1 MVIFTVII
9 VIAILVILI
18 RGVAMTTHSYLLLLG
33 ASHFFFGN
41 YYIRCHCRACT
52 TKEVIF
58 CWLLLLHDWRRIKNR
73 RRLYHWCWLFY
84 RRWLIFVTVFKS
96 CLFAWFFSHHQ
107 WFPAICIIIKC
118 LWNGSRWCCLLLF
131 ILTIKQFLFL
141 CGPLSFQLFLVIF
154 VLLLLDSSYPFFL
167 FPLLL
172 FKEHLSATL
181 SSHNGYRN
189 VFGNILDRATHL
201 LPFFFC
207 WGIRHKGL
215 SGKSIVRLLVISWY
229 LRLHYWGRW

>member
-1 MVIFTVII
+1 
-9 VIAILVILI
+9 
-18 RGVAMTTHSYLLLLG
+18 
-33 ASHFFFGN
+33 
-41 YYIRCHCRACT
+41 
-52 TKEVIF
+52 
-58 CWLLLLHDWRRIKNR
+58 LLLLHDWRRIKNR

-84 RRWLIFVTVFKS
+84 GRWLIFVTILKS
-96 CLFAWFFSHHQ
+96 CLFAWLFSHHQ

-118 LWNGSRWCCLLLF
+118 LWNGRRWNCLCLF
-131 ILTIKQFLFL
+131 VLTIEQFLFF
-141 CGPLSFQLFLVIF
+141 CGPLSFQLFLIIF
-154 VLLLLDSSYPFFL
+154 VLLLLYSSYPFFL

-189 VFGNILDRATHL
+189 VFGNILDWATHL

-207 WGIRHKGL
+207 WSIRHVGL

-229 LRLHYWGRW
+229 LRLHYWRRW